1 MLTLLLVLLLAL
13 VFVYINGFHDTANAI
28 ATVVSTR
35 ALSMRAAIVLATV
48 TNLAGALVGVA
59 VAETMAHGLVQA
71 QFVSL
76 QTILCALVGAI
87 VWDLITWWR
96 GLPTSSSHALVGGLC
111 GAVLASAQNHWQA
124 ITWVASAPGPWWQA
138 NGVAPKVILPM
149 LVSPLIGFVVAFL
162 VSSLLY
168 LGLRSW
174 VLDRVDTV
182 FGKLQIVSAG
192 FMGFEHGHNDAQKT
206 VGVVLLALLAAA
218 KAGSLE
224 HLPGWL
230 GFLRIAPGTADQELP
245 VPLWL
250 RLTCAVV
257 LAAGTAAGGW
267 RIMRTL
273 GHRLADLKPIHG
285 FAAETT
291 AAGVLSVAAFFG
303 FPVSTTHT
311 ITAAVAGVGASRRFR
326 AMHLKVVKKIAWA
339 WLLTLPAAGL
349 VAYAAVL
356 LCQLA
361 GWK

>member
-1 MLTLLLVLLLAL
+1 MLTLVLVLLLAL
-13 VFVYINGFHDTANAI
+13 VFVYINGFHDTANSI

-35 ALSMRAAIVLATV
+35 ALSPRGAIVLATV

-59 VAETMAHGLVQA
+59 VVETMAHGLVQA

-87 VWDLITWWR
+87 IWDLITWWR

-111 GAVLASAQNHWQA
+111 GAALASAQNNWHA
-124 ITWVASAPGPWWQA
+124 ITWVSSAPGAWWQA
-138 NGVAPKVILPM
+138 NGVAAKVILPM
-149 LVSPLIGFVVAFL
+149 LFSPLIGFVAAFL
-162 VSSLLY
+162 VSGLLY

-174 VLDRVDTV
+174 DLERVDKV

-218 KAGSLE
+218 KAGRLD
-224 HLPGWL
+224 HLPAWL
-230 GFLRIAPGTADQELP
+230 AFLRPISGGADQELP

-250 RLTCAVV
+250 RLTCALV

-267 RIMRTL
+267 RIIRTL
-273 GHRLADLKPIHG
+273 GRRLAELKPIHG

-291 AAGVLSVAAFFG
+291 AAGVLSVAACFG

-311 ITAAVAGVGASRRFR
+311 ITAAVAGVGASQRFG
-326 AMHLKVVKKIAWA
+326 AVHLNVVKKIAWA

-349 VAYAAVL
+349 VAYGAVL
-356 LCQLA
+356 LCQGA